1 METYP
6 VKLLRFLK
14 YGFVPFLIALFVIK
28 LFKEEFVMSKKSSG
42 FFAVLQKVGKS
53 LMLPVSVLP
62 AAGLMVAFSRIIEQ
76 LAGAETLAANPVL
89 DIFVKV
95 LFSGGL
101 IVFEN
106 LPLIFAVGVAIGFT
120 AGEAVSGLAA
130 VVGYVVMIKVLDIMS
145 VAQNLAEPIN
155 MGVFSGI
162 IIGIISAKIYLRFYR
177 TKLNPVLGFFE
188 GKRLVPIV
196 MVIVSIVLGVVLGF
210 VWPPI
215 QNGINQLGQ
224 LAIDAEIGGFRLGG
238 AIYAFG
244 NRALIPTGLHHVFKT
259 PFTTQFGSYVAQDG
273 QTYVGEIA
281 RFFAGDPTAG
291 AITAAE
297 YPLKIF
303 GLPAAALAMYLTA
316 LPKNKKAIGGIM
328 LTASL
333 TSIITGITE
342 PIEFAFMFVA
352 PVLYVAHISLAF
364 VGGLLMNLFHVR
376 LTETFTSSLIDYV
389 VSISTGNAGN
399 PWMLLPVGIVIGLA
413 YFFVFYYLIK
423 KFDLKTPGRDESE
436 EELLE
441 VPVTEKAFE
450 ILKALGNT
458 ENIKAIDACIT
469 RLRLEVYDTKK
480 VDKARLKALGSP
492 GVLEVG
498 TTGIQV
504 IFGTAAEG
512 LKDEIKAIMA
522 NPSSVKVSE
531 NAPAKVA
538 GVVPAATAATAATG
552 VTIMTSPMKGKLI
565 SITEVPD
572 PLFAEKMVGDG
583 FAIEPYEGYVV
594 SPVSG
599 VIAHIFDTNHALAII
614 SDNGLE
620 VLIHIGIDTV
630 KMEGRGFK
638 RLAQI
643 GDHVVNGTPLME
655 FDLELVKK
663 EAKSSI
669 SEVVVT
675 NMDIVKGM
683 EVIASGDVGI
693 LTEVLKVK

>member
-1 METYP
+1 
-6 VKLLRFLK
+6 
-14 YGFVPFLIALFVIK
+14 
-28 LFKEEFVMSKKSSG
+28 MSKKSNG

-76 LAGAETLAANPVL
+76 MVGPEVLAANPVL
-89 DIFVKV
+89 DVFVKV

-120 AGEAVSGLAA
+120 AGEAVAGLAA

-145 VAQNLAEPIN
+145 VAQNLANPIN

-162 IIGIISAKIYLRFYR
+162 IIGIISAKVYLRFYK

-196 MVIVSIVLGVVLGF
+196 MVIVSIILGVVLGF

-215 QNGINQLGQ
+215 QNGINYLGQ
-224 LAIDAEIGGFRLGG
+224 LAIDARIGQFRLGG

-259 PFTTQFGSYVAQDG
+259 PFTTQFGSYVAKDG

-316 LPKNKKAIGGIM
+316 KPKNKKAIGGVM
-328 LTASL
+328 LTAAL

-364 VGGLLMNLFHVR
+364 VGGLLMNLFNVR
-376 LTETFTSSLIDYV
+376 LTETFTSSLIDYA

-413 YFFVFYYLIK
+413 YFFVFYFLIK
-423 KFDLKTPGRDESE
+423 KFNLKTPGRDESE
-436 EELLE
+436 EEVLE

-469 RLRLEVYDTKK
+469 RLRLEVVDTKR

-522 NPSSVKVSE
+522 NPSSVKVKE
-531 NAPAKVA
+531 DAPVVTA
-538 GVVPAATAATAATG
+538 GTVPAAAAKG
-552 VTIMTSPMKGKLI
+552 ETIMTSPMKGKLI

-583 FAIEPYEGYVV
+583 FAIEPYEGYLV
-594 SPVSG
+594 SPVAG
-599 VIAHIFDTNHALAII
+599 TIAHIFETNHALAII
-614 SDNGLE
+614 TDNGLE

-638 RLAQI
+638 RLAEI
-643 GDHVVNGTPLME
+643 GDHVFNGTPLME

-669 SEVVVT
+669 TEVVVT

>member
-1 METYP
+1 
-6 VKLLRFLK
+6 
-14 YGFVPFLIALFVIK
+14 
-28 LFKEEFVMSKKSSG
+28 MSKKSSG

-62 AAGLMVAFSRIIEQ
+62 AAGLMVAFSRVIEQ
-76 LAGAETLAANPVL
+76 LVGAEALAANPVL
-89 DIFVKV
+89 DVFVKV

-130 VVGYVVMIKVLDIMS
+130 VVGYVVLIRVLDIMS
-145 VAQNLAEPIN
+145 AAQGLADPIN

-162 IIGIISAKIYLRFYR
+162 IIGIISAKIYLRFFK
-177 TKLNPVLGFFE
+177 TKLHPVLGFFE
-188 GKRLVPIV
+188 GKRLVPII
-196 MVIVSIVLGVVLGF
+196 MVVTSILLGVVLGF

-215 QNGINQLGQ
+215 QNGINLLGQ
-224 LAIDAEIGGFRLGG
+224 MAIDAEIGGFRLGG

-259 PFTTQFGSYVAQDG
+259 PFTTQFGEYIAADG
-273 QTYVGEIA
+273 QRYIGEIA

-303 GLPAAALAMYLTA
+303 GLPAAALAIYLTA
-316 LPKNKKAIGGIM
+316 HKKNKTAIGGVM
-328 LTASL
+328 LTAAL

-364 VGGLLMNLFHVR
+364 VGGLLMNLFNVR

-399 PWMLLPVGIVIGLA
+399 PFMLLPVGIVIGLA
-413 YFFVFYYLIK
+413 YFFVFYFLIK
-423 KFDLKTPGRDESE
+423 KFDLKTPGRDDSE
-436 EELLE
+436 EEMVT
-441 VPVTEKAFE
+441 VPVTEKAYE
-450 ILKALGNT
+450 VLKALGNT
-458 ENIKAIDACIT
+458 ANIKAIDACIT

-492 GVLEVG
+492 GVMEVG

-522 NPSSVKVSE
+522 DPSSVSVKETV
-531 NAPAKVA
+531 AP
-538 GVVPAATAATAATG
+538 ATAAPITAVIAAAPGIT
-552 VTIMTSPMKGKLI
+552 VFTSPMKGKLL

-572 PLFAEKMVGDG
+572 TMFAEKMIGDG
-583 FAIEPYEGYVV
+583 FAIDPYEGFVV
-594 SPVSG
+594 APVAG
-599 VIAHIFDTNHALAII
+599 EIAHIFDTNHAIAII
-614 SDNGLE
+614 TETGLE

-643 GDHVVNGTPLME
+643 GDKVVSGTPLME
-655 FDLELVKK
+655 FDLPLIKK

-669 SEVVVT
+669 VEIVVT
-675 NMDIVKGM
+675 NMDIVKKLDI
-683 EVIASGDVGI
+683 VASGDMDI
-693 LTEVLKVK
+693 LTEVMKVTTGSTGTTV

>member
-1 METYP
+1 
-6 VKLLRFLK
+6 
-14 YGFVPFLIALFVIK
+14 
-28 LFKEEFVMSKKSSG
+28 
-42 FFAVLQKVGKS
+42 
-53 LMLPVSVLP
+53 
-62 AAGLMVAFSRIIEQ
+62 
-76 LAGAETLAANPVL
+76 
-89 DIFVKV
+89 
-95 LFSGGL
+95 
-101 IVFEN
+101 
-106 LPLIFAVGVAIGFT
+106 
-120 AGEAVSGLAA
+120 AA
-130 VVGYVVMIKVLDIMS
+130 VVGYVVLIRVLDIMS
-145 VAQNLAEPIN
+145 AAQGLADPIN

-162 IIGIISAKIYLRFYR
+162 IIGIISAKIYLRFFK
-177 TKLNPVLGFFE
+177 TKLHPVLGFFE
-188 GKRLVPIV
+188 GKRLVPII
-196 MVIVSIVLGVVLGF
+196 MVVTSILLGVVLGF

-224 LAIDAEIGGFRLGG
+224 MAIDAEIGGFRLGG

-259 PFTTQFGSYVAQDG
+259 PFTTQFGEYIAADG
-273 QTYVGEIA
+273 QRYIGEIA
-281 RFFAGDPTAG
+281 RFFAGDPTVG

-303 GLPAAALAMYLTA
+303 GLPAAAFAIYLTA
-316 LPKNKKAIGGIM
+316 HKKNKTAIGGVM
-328 LTASL
+328 LTAAL

-364 VGGLLMNLFHVR
+364 VGGLLMNLFNVR

-399 PWMLLPVGIVIGLA
+399 PFMLLPVGIVIGLA
-413 YFFVFYYLIK
+413 YFFVFYFLIK
-423 KFDLKTPGRDESE
+423 KFDLKTPGRDDSE
-436 EELLE
+436 EEMVT
-441 VPVTEKAFE
+441 VPVTEKAYE
-450 ILKALGNT
+450 VLKALGNT
-458 ENIKAIDACIT
+458 ANIKAIDACIT

-492 GVLEVG
+492 GVMEVG

-522 NPSSVKVSE
+522 DPSSVSIKE
-531 NAPAKVA
+531 TPAPAAAAPVTA
-538 GVVPAATAATAATG
+538 VPAAAPGIT
-552 VTIMTSPMKGKLI
+552 VFTSPMKGKLL

-572 PLFAEKMVGDG
+572 KMFAEKMIGDG
-583 FAIEPYEGYVV
+583 FAIDPYEGFVV
-594 SPVSG
+594 APVAG
-599 VIAHIFDTNHALAII
+599 EIAHIFDTNHAIAII
-614 SDNGLE
+614 TETGLE

-643 GDHVVNGTPLME
+643 GDKVQSGTPLME
-655 FDLELVKK
+655 FDLPLIKK

-669 SEVVVT
+669 VEIVVT
-675 NMDIVKGM
+675 NMDIVKKLDI
-683 EVIASGDVGI
+683 VASGDMDI
-693 LTEVLKVK
+693 LTEVMKVTTGSTGETV

>member
-1 METYP
+1 
-6 VKLLRFLK
+6 
-14 YGFVPFLIALFVIK
+14 
-28 LFKEEFVMSKKSSG
+28 MSKKSNG
-42 FFAVLQKVGKS
+42 FFAILQKVGKS

-76 LAGAETLAANPVL
+76 MVGAEALAANPVL
-89 DIFVKV
+89 DVFVKV

-120 AGEAVSGLAA
+120 AGEAVAGLAA
-130 VVGYVVMIKVLDIMS
+130 VVGYVVMIKVLDIMTI
-145 VAQNLAEPIN
+145 AQNLTNPIN

-162 IIGIISAKIYLRFYR
+162 IIGIISAKIYLRFYK

-196 MVIVSIVLGVVLGF
+196 MVIVSIILGVILGF

-215 QNGINQLGQ
+215 QNGINYLGQ
-224 LAIDAEIGGFRLGG
+224 LAIDAHIGQIRLGG

-259 PFTTQFGSYVAQDG
+259 PFTTQFGSYVAKDG

-303 GLPAAALAMYLTA
+303 GLPAAALAIYLTA
-316 LPKNKKAIGGIM
+316 KPKNKKAIGGIM

-364 VGGLLMNLFHVR
+364 VGGLLMNLFNVR

-399 PWMLLPVGIVIGLA
+399 PWMLLPVGIFIGLA
-413 YFFVFYYLIK
+413 YFFVFYFLIK
-423 KFDLKTPGRDESE
+423 KFNLKTPGRDDSE
-436 EELLE
+436 EEILE

-469 RLRLEVYDTKK
+469 RLRLEVFDTKK

-522 NPSSVKVSE
+522 NPASVKVKE
-531 NAPAKVA
+531 DVPAVAA
-538 GVVPAATAATAATG
+538 GVVPSATTKG
-552 VTIMTSPMKGKLI
+552 ETIMTSPMKGKLI

-583 FAIEPYEGYVV
+583 FAIEPYEGYLV

-599 VIAHIFDTNHALAII
+599 VIAHIFETNHALAII
-614 SDNGLE
+614 TDNGLE

-638 RLAQI
+638 RLAEI

-669 SEVVVT
+669 TEVVVT

-693 LTEVLKVK
+693 LTEVLRVQ